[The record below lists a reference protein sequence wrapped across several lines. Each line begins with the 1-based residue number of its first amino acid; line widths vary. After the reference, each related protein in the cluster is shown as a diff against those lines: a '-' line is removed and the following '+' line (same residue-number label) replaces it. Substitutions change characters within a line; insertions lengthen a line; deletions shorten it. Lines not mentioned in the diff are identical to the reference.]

1 MNFFKNQKI
10 VIIFEKLIIDVRF
23 IIHIDYDYVLTVLS
37 AYKNNSSTDF
47 YLEGKD
53 GIKQYDGTSIFIFDV
68 KELDLCYYV
77 QVFPLYEKDYMI
89 INNITVQY
97 EEAYLYFDHLSYKSA
112 ILNDIYY

>member
-1 MNFFKNQKI
+1 MF
-10 VIIFEKLIIDVRF
+10 
-23 IIHIDYDYVLTVLS
+23 S
-37 AYKNNSSTDF
+37 AYKNNSNTNF
-47 YLEGKD
+47 NLEWKD
-53 GIKQYDGTSIFIFDV
+53 GIKQYDGTSIFIYDV

-77 QVFPLYEKDYMI
+77 QVLPWYERDYMI